1 MSKCTLKQD
10 RLQIRIE
17 SDIKTRLE
25 NKHPH
30 KNEVSKIV
38 RGLIKMYLN
47 GKINR
52 IEYIEN
58 I

>member
-17 SDIKTRLE
+17 SDIKSKLE
-25 NKHPH
+25 SKHPH

-38 RGLIKMYLN
+38 RGLIKMYLQ
-47 GKINR
+47 GKIAKV
-52 IEYIEN
+52 EYAEN